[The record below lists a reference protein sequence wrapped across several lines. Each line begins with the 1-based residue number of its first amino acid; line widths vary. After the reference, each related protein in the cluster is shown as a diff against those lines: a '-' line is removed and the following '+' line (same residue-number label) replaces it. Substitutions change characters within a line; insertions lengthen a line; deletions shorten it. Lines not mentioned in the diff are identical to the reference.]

1 MTTVYLVRHAEAEGN
16 LFKRIHGQYD
26 SPVTA
31 LGRRQIEC
39 LEKRFSSIS
48 VDAVYASDLKRTCQT
63 AAAIYVPKQL
73 ELHKEPKLRE
83 IYLGAWEDKPFG
95 EVMRTD
101 LEDMLRFST
110 GEPDWRAPGG
120 ESLREVGDRAEQ
132 AIRRIIRENPGRT
145 VAVVSH
151 GTALRQVLSRLLHR
165 PVDPDQYLPEG
176 YNTAVSCLEAEGDDI
191 TVKWYN
197 DASHLTPDILNAAVK
212 PNQGRDN
219 MADEGARFPHLLW
232 FRPWDPKREAERYLA
247 YRAEGWLS
255 SHGTMEHFD
264 GPAFLAAAQ
273 AHSAYD
279 SNAVQVVYSDDQPA
293 GILELDYAKGIDE
306 GVGAI
311 AFYYVDEAHR
321 KCGLGVQLLG
331 QAVSVYRAMGRTK
344 LRLRCAPENETAYHF
359 YCRQDFKKVGMAE
372 DSVVPLYLMD
382 RPIL

>member
-1 MTTVYLVRHAEAEGN
+1 MTTVYLIRHAEAEGN

-31 LGRRQIEC
+31 LGRQQIEC
-39 LEKRFSSIS
+39 LKKRFASIP

-63 AAAIYVPKQL
+63 AAAIYEPKHL
-73 ELHKEPKLRE
+73 ELHRVPALRE
-83 IYLGAWEDKPFG
+83 INLGAWEDKPFG
-95 EVMRTD
+95 AVMRTD

-110 GEPDWRAPGG
+110 GAPDWRAPGG
-120 ESLREVGDRAEQ
+120 ESLREVGDRVEAALKE
-132 AIRRIIRENPGRT
+132 IIRENPDRT

-176 YNTAVSCLEAEGDDI
+176 YNTAVSCLEADGDSI

-197 DASHLTPDILNAAVK
+197 DASHLTPEILKAAIK
-212 PNQGRDN
+212 PNQGKDN
-219 MADEGARFPHLLW
+219 MADENARFPHLLW
-232 FRPWDPKREAERYLA
+232 FRAWNPEAEAERYLN
-247 YRAEGWLS
+247 YRREGWLS

-264 GPAFLAAAQ
+264 GDTFLTAAR

-279 SNAVQVVYSDDQPA
+279 SEAVQVVYSDDQPA
-293 GILELDYAKGIDE
+293 GILELDYGKGADE
-306 GVGAI
+306 SVGPI

-321 KCGLGVQLLG
+321 KHGLGVQLLG

-344 LRLRCAPENETAYHF
+344 IRLRCAPENETAYRF
-359 YCRQDFKKVGMAE
+359 YCRQGFRRIGMAQ
-372 DSVVPLYLMD
+372 DSVVPLYLME
-382 RPIL
+382 RPIE

>member
-39 LEKRFSSIS
+39 LEKRFASVS

-165 PVDPDQYLPEG
+165 PVEPDQYCRRGIIPLSP
-176 YNTAVSCLEAEGDDI
+176 V
-191 TVKWYN
+191 W
-197 DASHLTPDILNAAVK
+197 
-212 PNQGRDN
+212 
-219 MADEGARFPHLLW
+219 
-232 FRPWDPKREAERYLA
+232 RPRGTTSP
-247 YRAEGWLS
+247 S
-255 SHGTMEHFD
+255 S
-264 GPAFLAAAQ
+264 
-273 AHSAYD
+273 
-279 SNAVQVVYSDDQPA
+279 
-293 GILELDYAKGIDE
+293 GI
-306 GVGAI
+306 
-311 AFYYVDEAHR
+311 
-321 KCGLGVQLLG
+321 
-331 QAVSVYRAMGRTK
+331 MT
-344 LRLRCAPENETAYHF
+344 
-359 YCRQDFKKVGMAE
+359 
-372 DSVVPLYLMD
+372 
-382 RPIL
+382 RPT